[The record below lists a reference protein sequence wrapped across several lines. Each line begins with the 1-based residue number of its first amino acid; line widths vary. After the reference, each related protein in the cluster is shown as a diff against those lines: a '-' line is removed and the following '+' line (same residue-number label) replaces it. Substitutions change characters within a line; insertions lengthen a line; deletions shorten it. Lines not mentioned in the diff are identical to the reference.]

1 MVRGVYGAWVFEAWG
16 LLRYAD
22 FWTPGKT
29 PALFH
34 QRR

>member
-1 MVRGVYGAWVFEAWG
+1 MVRGGYGACVFEAWG
-16 LLRYAD
+16 LLRYD